1 MLNREVRWVDD
12 YRRGQPAIS
21 ASTPELLAPLAT
33 MLGERRDRF
42 NLTPLTMRS
51 LLDGLASRFDES
63 HEIALYFTGL
73 MIFLGL
79 LGTFWG
85 LSQTVG
91 SIGDVIRNLT
101 VAGDDPQAAFAG
113 LKQGLDAPLSRHGH
127 RLLDL
132 ADRPVGLAGAGFPRP
147 SGGAGAERLLQRS
160 RRLALG
166 PDQDFRRHRRSGELG
181 EGDQSVPAYIQALL
195 EQTADSLDNL
205 QRVIARG
212 EESRIA
218 SNNNLRALTER
229 LSTLADQMKTE
240 QSLMLKLAENQ
251 MEMKPIL
258 ARLAEATASAR
269 ASTRPRAAISA
280 TSTRRS
286 RAWSRRLSGGR
297 DEMVR
302 DIRNEFRL
310 LARTIAVL
318 AEDERR
324 APDPT
329 CARPGSASPCR
340 RAVTPQRAAASI
352 SGRASST
359 RWPRCCWSSS
369 SSCWCSSSPS
379 SISARCCRAA
389 TRPSRDCRSS
399 STN

>member
-1 MLNREVRWVDD
+1 MTRPFRFLVRMVIFLAAVVIVVAALSSGLQKAFSHNIGLNTLIVVILLFGIAFNIRRVYVLNREVRWVDD

-21 ASTPELLAPLAT
+21 VSTPRLLAPLAT

-51 LLDGLASRFDES
+51 LLDGLSSRFDES

-113 LKQGLDAPLSRHGH
+113 LKQGLDTPLTGMGTAFSTSLIG
-127 RLLDL
+127 LSGSLVVGFLDL
-132 ADRPVGLAGAGFPRP
+132 QAVQAQNAFYNDLEDWLSAQTKISAGTGM
-147 SGGAGAERLLQRS
+147 
-160 RRLALG
+160 
-166 PDQDFRRHRRSGELG
+166 GES
-181 EGDQSVPAYIQALL
+181 GDQSVPAYIQALL

-240 QSLMLKLAENQ
+240 QSLMLKLAESQ

-258 ARLAEATASAR
+258 ARLAEGRAQGIDETTRGHIRNIDSSLAR
-269 ASTRPRAAISA
+269 MVDEAAA
-280 TSTRRS
+280 
-286 RAWSRRLSGGR
+286 AR
-297 DEMVR
+297 DELVR

-310 LARTIAVL
+310 LTRTIAVL
-318 AEDERR
+318 AEEDTGSGPELR
-324 APDPT
+324 AP
-329 CARPGSASPCR
+329 RER
-340 RAVTPQRAAASI
+340 
-352 SGRASST
+352 
-359 RWPRCCWSSS
+359 
-369 SSCWCSSSPS
+369 
-379 SISARCCRAA
+379 
-389 TRPSRDCRSS
+389 
-399 STN
+399 

>member
-1 MLNREVRWVDD
+1 MTRPFRFLVRMMVFLAAVAVVVAVLSAGLQKAFSHNVGLNSLICGILVVGIALNFRRVIVLNREVRWVDD

-21 ASTPELLAPLAT
+21 ASSPRLLAPLAT

-51 LLDGLASRFDES
+51 LLDGLGARFDES
-63 HEIALYFTGL
+63 HELALYFTGL

-113 LKQGLDAPLSRHGH
+113 LKQGLDAPLAGMGTAFSTSLIG
-127 RLLDL
+127 LSGSLVLGFLDL
-132 ADRPVGLAGAGFPRP
+132 QAVQAQNAFYNDLEDWLSQQTKISAGTGVGV
-147 SGGAGAERLLQRS
+147 
-160 RRLALG
+160 
-166 PDQDFRRHRRSGELG
+166 

-218 SNNNLRALTER
+218 SNNNLRALTDR
-229 LSTLADQMKTE
+229 LATLADQMKTE
-240 QSLMLKLAENQ
+240 QSLMIKLAESQ

-258 ARLAEATASAR
+258 QRLAEGRATQGIDET
-269 ASTRPRAAISA
+269 TRGHIRSIDGSLSRMVEETAAA
-280 TSTRRS
+280 
-286 RAWSRRLSGGR
+286 R

-310 LARTIAVL
+310 LTRTIAVL
-318 AEDERR
+318 AEDESPGTDLR
-324 APDPT
+324 AP
-329 CARPGSASPCR
+329 RER
-340 RAVTPQRAAASI
+340 
-352 SGRASST
+352 
-359 RWPRCCWSSS
+359 
-369 SSCWCSSSPS
+369 
-379 SISARCCRAA
+379 
-389 TRPSRDCRSS
+389 
-399 STN
+399 

>member
-1 MLNREVRWVDD
+1 MTRPLRFLVRMMVFLAAVAIVVAVLFAGLQKAFSHNVGLNSLICGVLLVGIALNFRRVIVLNREVRWVDD

-21 ASTPELLAPLAT
+21 ASTPRLLAPLAT

-51 LLDGLASRFDES
+51 LLDGLGARFDES
-63 HEIALYFTGL
+63 HEMALYFTGL

-113 LKQGLDAPLSRHGH
+113 LKQGLDAPLAGMGTAFSTSLIG
-127 RLLDL
+127 LSGSLVLGFLDL
-132 ADRPVGLAGAGFPRP
+132 QAVQAQNAFYNDLEDWLSQQTKISAGAGVG
-147 SGGAGAERLLQRS
+147 S
-160 RRLALG
+160 
-166 PDQDFRRHRRSGELG
+166 

-229 LSTLADQMKTE
+229 LSALADQMKTE

-258 ARLAEATASAR
+258 ARLAEGR
-269 ASTRPRAAISA
+269 ASQGIDETTRGHIRNIDSSLARMVDEAGAA
-280 TSTRRS
+280 
-286 RAWSRRLSGGR
+286 R

-310 LARTIAVL
+310 LTRTIAVL
-318 AEDERR
+318 AEDETPSGNELR
-324 APDPT
+324 AP
-329 CARPGSASPCR
+329 RER
-340 RAVTPQRAAASI
+340 
-352 SGRASST
+352 
-359 RWPRCCWSSS
+359 
-369 SSCWCSSSPS
+369 
-379 SISARCCRAA
+379 
-389 TRPSRDCRSS
+389 
-399 STN
+399 

>member
-1 MLNREVRWVDD
+1 MTRPLRFLIRMAVFLAAVAVVVGVLSSGLQKAFSHNVGLNALIVVILFFGIGFNFRRVYVLNREVRWVDD

-21 ASTPELLAPLAT
+21 ASTPKLLAPLAT

-51 LLDGLASRFDES
+51 LLDGLSSRFDES

-113 LKQGLDAPLSRHGH
+113 LKQGLEQPLSGMGTAFSTS
-127 RLLDL
+127 LIGLSGSLVVGFLDL
-132 ADRPVGLAGAGFPRP
+132 QAVQAQNAFYNDLEDWLSAQTKISAGTGI
-147 SGGAGAERLLQRS
+147 
-160 RRLALG
+160 
-166 PDQDFRRHRRSGELG
+166 GES
-181 EGDQSVPAYIQALL
+181 GDQSVPAYIQALL

-240 QSLMLKLAENQ
+240 QSLMLKLAESQ

-258 ARLAEATASAR
+258 ARLAE
-269 ASTRPRAAISA
+269 
-280 TSTRRS
+280 S
-286 RAWSRRLSGGR
+286 RAGQGVDETTRGHIRNIDSSLSRMVDEAAAAR
-297 DEMVR
+297 DELVR

-310 LARTIAVL
+310 LTRTIAVL
-318 AEDERR
+318 AEDDANSGPDLR
-324 APDPT
+324 AP
-329 CARPGSASPCR
+329 RER
-340 RAVTPQRAAASI
+340 
-352 SGRASST
+352 
-359 RWPRCCWSSS
+359 
-369 SSCWCSSSPS
+369 
-379 SISARCCRAA
+379 
-389 TRPSRDCRSS
+389 
-399 STN
+399 